1 MVGLDLLG
9 NVGTISTNDLAL
21 RSQGNDLRMELIMTR
36 TGSNAQP
43 WLAALAAL
51 TVPVS
56 GLWIS
61 RRR

>member
-1 MVGLDLLG
+1 MVGPDLLG

-21 RSQGNDLRMELIMTR
+21 RAQGNDQRMELIMTR

-43 WLAALAAL
+43 CLAALAAL